1 LRGPA
6 WGNEAR
12 FDLARFGQV
21 MLVDKGLMT
30 QSQNV
35 QSTSSGILTLLPT
48 TDFLLLSARRAID

>member
-1 LRGPA
+1 L
-6 WGNEAR
+6 GNEAR